1 MLRLGKRLA
10 AKGILV
16 SFSTTE
22 NFGKEM
28 RAADG
33 GINDEPTPVGDGFI
47 RFEFFDD
54 GPPDQDPKRTDLDYH
69 MPQLE
74 LVGKDL
80 VTQMIKRHANE
91 GLPVSCL
98 VKNPFIFLLDAKP
111 FLG

>member
-1 MLRLGKRLA
+1 MGTEIIPTHMFLVCFPGQGHINPMLRLGKRLA

-28 RAADG
+28 RAANG

-54 GPPDQDPKRTDLDYH
+54 GPPDQDPKRTDLDYY
-69 MPQLE
+69 MPLLE

-80 VTQMIKRHANE
+80 VT
-91 GLPVSCL
+91 
-98 VKNPFIFLLDAKP
+98 
-111 FLG
+111 